1 MTGEWLEEL
10 DTDEETYKANL
21 HRLGNLALAAKADN
35 SKMSNLQWIY
45 KNEVLKVISHLKMN
59 MELIPIKKW
68 ALADIDCR
76 TNELGERLVK
86 HIHKIQFKRL

>member
-1 MTGEWLEEL
+1 M
-10 DTDEETYKANL
+10 KRHIRQSCN
-21 HRLGNLALAAKADN
+21 LGNLTLVAKADN
-35 SKMSNLQWIY
+35 SKMSNLQWTY

-59 MELIPIKKW
+59 MELIPIKKGT
-68 ALADIDCR
+68 LADIDCR